1 MKNKKGILRIQQHVQ
16 KAILFLSI
24 FFLTTLHAQVEVSVP
39 FSEGFIGIKGSNPQ
53 DATNITTFTTLG
65 IAKAFF
71 VQQSSSGI
79 FEIPSGYQGNDI
91 PGTIRLQLSSGQ
103 IIEFP
108 GAIVWRNTNGSTV
121 NMFGILPNSSISPIN
136 FTYGGSSTYT
146 INSLSDLGFKKIGAN
161 LTFTDGSNVS
171 GNAATSGLLND
182 LNAYLTATQGLRPNG
197 PVTVTSQ
204 TTSNTTPTITGTATL
219 QSGEVLSVT
228 VNNVVYT
235 TANGLVISGNT
246 WSLPITT
253 GLSAGNTYSV
263 TATITNTTG
272 YTLSDTTTG
281 ELVVNILQPV
291 CDPNNPYDK
300 IISGYHASIAQKSNG
315 EFVAWGSGFS
325 SSNTDLVSP
334 TIINQS
340 FGVPT
345 GESVL
350 KATIGGLSGAGG
362 QDQGVVLTQ
371 SGLYAWGTEGKLL
384 HNSLTTSGSF
394 QKISGFT
401 AGANSYGLPIGV
413 EPGDVEILFGSNLT
427 LVVVT
432 KLSAGGNVYVLTSQG
447 SLLAGNGTTGTSTG
461 LVWLQTK
468 TSASNYLNNVTQL
481 RGNVSGTS
489 KGAFIALTSTGSVYT
504 WGTSIYL
511 GDGSTLGTATI
522 YAVQMTIPS
531 EFTSSN
537 LPKMIGLTGG
547 SSKNPTYYLLSGS
560 SNKLYALG
568 NNELKQLGNF
578 TTSTESLVWV
588 NSKVNSST
596 VFNDIDFITVQEHT
610 SANPAVAV
618 ITKNGKIYT
627 WGSNSS
633 SMIGRTDDGTTSG
646 NISAS
651 YDPGMPISFD
661 SSNDIAISAEL
672 GGHTLVFTKS
682 GTSQFCYV
690 GHRTGGSMGDGV
702 SPAVDSGNGNY
713 YASCSLTPVL
723 PICGYVPVTASTT
736 NSTITASPT
745 SIVANGTTTSTI
757 TVQLKDGSGNNL
769 TTSGGTVIVTTTAG
783 TLGTVVNNNNGTY
796 TVILTSS
803 TSAATATLGFSI
815 NGATATGSNST
826 ATVSF
831 TVLSQ
836 PTITMSVA
844 SLTGFTTCTGTPSAS
859 NSFTVSGSNLTSNI
873 TVTAPTGYEV
883 SLSSGSGFGSSV
895 SITTSGTLAATTV
908 YARLS
913 SSPTS
918 GAKNGNITVASTGA
932 TTQNISVTGIVNS
945 SSQITIQN
953 SLCASQGL
961 YWSTWN
967 SVNSTSAS
975 GTIGNGVTV
984 TVTHSAGGL
993 STTSSMFSYNTFP
1006 TQYGVPNGTTLRNDK
1021 AGTFTFTFS
1030 QPVNNPQVA
1039 FSSIGNPSTPVG
1051 LTTSVPYQVIWNGQG
1066 MVYNS
1071 STIMTGTEG
1080 FTIVSFPG
1088 VHSSITIQYD
1098 RDETYAN
1105 IAFGAENFNCSNPTV
1120 CLGQPITLT
1129 ATNGSSYQWSPSTN
1143 LTATNTAQVIATPT
1157 TTTTYTVIDPNNSC
1171 AASATVT
1178 INVNSL
1184 PSAPTAASSQ
1194 LFCPGST
1201 ISSLQ
1206 ATAGTGETIQWYA
1219 NAMGGTALA
1228 NSTILVAGTTYYA
1241 QAVNANGC
1249 GSTRTAVTPFTNNA
1263 LHLDGVNDVVNLS
1276 SLSIQDGATAF
1287 TIEAWIKPDNSNF
1300 DGAWHAIFGK
1310 QSGPNNTRVPSLY
1323 LMNGRIHLSAW
1334 EDNTLADYGFVTPNA
1349 HILQNVWS
1357 HLAIVKEG
1365 TAFKV
1370 YVNGNLVHTAL
1381 APTAVNVNNPYQ
1393 IGYVDNYYAGVL
1405 DEVRFWNTSRTAS
1418 EIADN
1423 MNVTLTG
1430 NETGLQDYYQFN
1442 QGIAG
1447 GNNNGI
1453 TTLFDSTVTANN
1465 GTLNNFAL
1473 TGNTSNFVT
1482 GYFAQITG
1490 LSQVNT
1496 ANTIQL
1502 SHPVAGGTWSSSSTG
1517 VATVSSTGL
1526 VTGLTA
1532 GSTTITY
1539 ILCSNS
1545 TTKVITVLASDSDG
1559 DGVLD
1564 NQEILDG
1571 TSPTNSC
1578 DFVVA
1583 HQTLAPSTS
1592 WNTAD
1597 CDGDGITNAVDGL
1610 VDTDNDGTPNFRDLD
1625 SDNDGIT
1632 DAVEKGTG
1640 ATPIDTDND
1649 GTPDYKDLDSD
1660 NDGITDA
1667 IEKGTGT
1674 TPVDT
1679 DNDGTPDY
1687 RDLDSDNDGITDAI
1701 EKGTGTTPRDT
1712 DNDGTPDYRDLD
1724 SDNDGITD
1732 AVEKGTGLT
1741 PVDTDNDGTPDYRDL
1756 DSDNDGITD
1765 VIEKGTG
1772 ATPRDTD
1779 NDGTP
1784 DYRDLD
1790 SDNDG
1795 ITDAVEKGT
1804 GTTPVDTDND
1814 GTPDYRDLDSD
1825 NDSITDAVEKG
1836 TGTTPVDTDN
1846 DGTPDYRDLDSDN
1859 DGITDAVEKGT
1870 GATPVDTDNDG
1881 TPDYRDLDSDN
1892 DGTTDALE
1900 KGSGITPMDTDGDGI
1915 PDFRDLDSDNDGI
1928 VDSLDNC
1935 PLTPNANQADN
1946 DNDGLGDACDDDDD
1960 NDGVLDTRDNCPLTA
1975 NANQADRDRDGK
1987 GDVCDLI
1994 EINVSQAITPNG
2006 DGVNDTW
2013 VIYNIE
2019 NHPGSIVRVFN
2030 RWGKEVFYS
2039 NNYQNDWTG
2048 HYKDNSEALP
2058 SAVSYF
2064 YQIDLNGDGSIDAQ
2078 GWLYIRE

>member
-246 WSLPITT
+246 WSLPIPTA
-253 GLSAGNTYSV
+253 LSVGTYTV
-263 TATITNTTG
+263 VATITNTSG
-272 YTLSDTTTG
+272 YTLSDSTSN
-281 ELVVNILQPV
+281 ELV
-291 CDPNNPYDK
+291 
-300 IISGYHASIAQKSNG
+300 ISQ
-315 EFVAWGSGFS
+315 V
-325 SSNTDLVSP
+325 
-334 TIINQS
+334 
-340 FGVPT
+340 GVPT
-345 GESVL
+345 VTISV
-350 KATIGGLSGAGG
+350 S
-362 QDQGVVLTQ
+362 
-371 SGLYAWGTEGKLL
+371 
-384 HNSLTTSGSF
+384 SL
-394 QKISGFT
+394 
-401 AGANSYGLPIGV
+401 
-413 EPGDVEILFGSNLT
+413 NL
-427 LVVVT
+427 
-432 KLSAGGNVYVLTSQG
+432 
-447 SLLAGNGTTGTSTG
+447 
-461 LVWLQTK
+461 
-468 TSASNYLNNVTQL
+468 
-481 RGNVSGTS
+481 
-489 KGAFIALTSTGSVYT
+489 
-504 WGTSIYL
+504 
-511 GDGSTLGTATI
+511 
-522 YAVQMTIPS
+522 
-531 EFTSSN
+531 
-537 LPKMIGLTGG
+537 
-547 SSKNPTYYLLSGS
+547 
-560 SNKLYALG
+560 
-568 NNELKQLGNF
+568 
-578 TTSTESLVWV
+578 
-588 NSKVNSST
+588 
-596 VFNDIDFITVQEHT
+596 
-610 SANPAVAV
+610 
-618 ITKNGKIYT
+618 
-627 WGSNSS
+627 
-633 SMIGRTDDGTTSG
+633 
-646 NISAS
+646 
-651 YDPGMPISFD
+651 
-661 SSNDIAISAEL
+661 
-672 GGHTLVFTKS
+672 
-682 GTSQFCYV
+682 
-690 GHRTGGSMGDGV
+690 
-702 SPAVDSGNGNY
+702 
-713 YASCSLTPVL
+713 
-723 PICGYVPVTASTT
+723 
-736 NSTITASPT
+736 
-745 SIVANGTTTSTI
+745 
-757 TVQLKDGSGNNL
+757 
-769 TTSGGTVIVTTTAG
+769 
-783 TLGTVVNNNNGTY
+783 
-796 TVILTSS
+796 
-803 TSAATATLGFSI
+803 
-815 NGATATGSNST
+815 
-826 ATVSF
+826 
-831 TVLSQ
+831 
-836 PTITMSVA
+836 MS
-844 SLTGFTTCTGTPSAS
+844 TCTGTPSAS

-1206 ATAGTGETIQWYA
+1206 ATAGTGETIQWHA

-1539 ILCSNS
+1539 TLCSNS
-1545 TTKVITVLASDSDG
+1545 TTKVITVLVSDSDG

-1597 CDGDGITNAVDGL
+1597 CDGDGIPNAVDGL

-1632 DAVEKGTG
+1632 DAIEKGPNG

-1667 IEKGTGT
+1667 VEKGTGV
-1674 TPVDT
+1674 TPV
-1679 DNDGTPDY
+1679 
-1687 RDLDSDNDGITDAI
+1687 
-1701 EKGTGTTPRDT
+1701 DT

-1732 AVEKGTGLT
+1732 AVEKGTGAT
-1741 PVDTDNDGTPDYRDL
+1741 PV
-1756 DSDNDGITD
+1756 
-1765 VIEKGTG
+1765 
-1772 ATPRDTD
+1772 DTD

-1804 GTTPVDTDND
+1804 GATPVDTDND

-1825 NDSITDAVEKG
+1825 NDGITDAVEKGTGATPLDTDNDGTPDYRDLDSDNDGITDAVEKGTGATPRDTDNDGTPDFRDLDSDNDGITDAVEKG